1 MNKTRFISTILLV
14 TAFSFAAGESTTPE
28 SFVPTPAEKQEIA
41 KETPDLSQKERAD
54 WQRMREERKQ
64 AREQILSRLRE
75 ASPSERKQMRQE
87 KIKNHDKRSR
97 FDDDFPKNQ
106 INNRDF
112 SNGRP
117 GSPNME
123 APGRDKQ
130 DVRPQRN
137 QKGRDRK

>member
-41 KETPDLSQKERAD
+41 KETPDLSP
-54 WQRMREERKQ
+54 
-64 AREQILSRLRE
+64 
-75 ASPSERKQMRQE
+75 PSERKQMRQE
-87 KIKNHDKRSR
+87 KIKNHDERSR
-97 FDDDFPKNQ
+97 FDGDFPKNQ

-130 DVRPQRN
+130 DVRPQGN